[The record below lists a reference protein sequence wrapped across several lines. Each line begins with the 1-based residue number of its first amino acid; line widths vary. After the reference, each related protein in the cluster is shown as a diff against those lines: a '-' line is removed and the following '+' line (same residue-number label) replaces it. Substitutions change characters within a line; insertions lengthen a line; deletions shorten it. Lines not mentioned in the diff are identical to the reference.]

1 MAPIKI
7 SRQPNPKH
15 PSYLNGLP
23 TLYMYVCMYVHVH
36 VHVHAPVHMHADAH
50 VQCRRTGLAAYSA
63 DAKVIILTNH
73 KRN

>member
-7 SRQPNPKH
+7 SSQPKLLQWLIYTVH
-15 PSYLNGLP
+15 
-23 TLYMYVCMYVHVH
+23 VCMYVHVH

-50 VQCRRTGLAAYSA
+50 VQCRRTGVAAYSA

-73 KRN
+73 KPN